1 MPAAERCETEQSFS
15 SVCQLVPDR
24 SKIDEDQRA
33 ENREPFKYAEGADR
47 RGRYGPHK
55 QPSIRDECGAPS
67 QHQIYGTKLYSPR
80 TM

>member
-1 MPAAERCETEQSFS
+1 M

-33 ENREPFKYAEGADR
+33 ENREPFKYAEVLIDA
-47 RGRYGPHK
+47 GPMGLTNNRPYAMNAATP
-55 QPSIRDECGAPS
+55 PSTRLM
-67 QHQIYGTKLYSPR
+67 GTKLYSPR